1 MRTLK
6 SLFARVAP
14 PAFTVGGLLIVWE
27 IAVDAGHISQR
38 VLASPSQIAASI
50 VKTWPDLWE
59 ATAIT
64 TYEAITGFLIA
75 AVAGVLIGI
84 GLNVSKTLYRGIY
97 PLLAAA
103 QTIPLITIAPLFMIW
118 FGFEPL
124 GKIVIVA
131 VFGVFPVA
139 VQTCRGMLAVPQFY
153 EDVALTCGATRAWA
167 LWHVKLR
174 VAARQVFGGLRI
186 SAAYVFGTAVTAE
199 YLGAMNGLGIW
210 LQAAFNSFRTP
221 LIFSATI
228 MVVAL
233 TALLLTIISLAERL
247 LLGPDDTIAFND
259 DGE

>member
-1 MRTLK
+1 M
-6 SLFARVAP
+6 
-14 PAFTVGGLLIVWE
+14 
-27 IAVDAGHISQR
+27 
-38 VLASPSQIAASI
+38 
-50 VKTWPDLWE
+50 
-59 ATAIT
+59 
-64 TYEAITGFLIA
+64 
-75 AVAGVLIGI
+75 
-84 GLNVSKTLYRGIY
+84 
-97 PLLAAA
+97 
-103 QTIPLITIAPLFMIW
+103 
-118 FGFEPL
+118 
-124 GKIVIVA
+124 
-131 VFGVFPVA
+131 FPVA